1 MDPFDFGRF
10 FRGFLGLG
18 NRDENVYPPFQR
30 YNDREEGDEMYRN
43 EEGIQDDVDPNQN
56 IFTFRVFTDPLG
68 KIYFINYFFSLVD
81 S

>member
-18 NRDENVYPPFQR
+18 NRDENVFPPFQR
-30 YNDREEGDEMYRN
+30 YNDREGDETFQH
-43 EEGIQDDVDPNQN
+43 EERIPEDVDPNQN

-68 KIYFINYFFSLVD
+68 KFCFIIKILSPVG